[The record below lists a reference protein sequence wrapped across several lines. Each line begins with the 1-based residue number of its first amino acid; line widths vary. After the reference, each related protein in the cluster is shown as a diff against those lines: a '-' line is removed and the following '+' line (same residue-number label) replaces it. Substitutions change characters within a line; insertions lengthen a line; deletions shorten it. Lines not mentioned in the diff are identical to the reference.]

1 MALFHSGNRKVLVQ
15 LENDDFNFYIIG
27 EDPREKV
34 RVLNNNLNQP
44 AAIKVMDFADMD
56 TIVRTVTDYDKLV
69 VNPGDTMMPCF
80 FEDGEYQLVLES
92 KKGSCSTYDIFH
104 SGIRITE
111 DFQLIGDSLI
121 GLIGFSSD
129 IGYTSI
135 DIYKDRVKVLKLIIE
150 VFPSKLDY
158 YKDYKELIM
167 EINEEIVSLAFKF
180 LDKTY
185 LTGKLVSTDY
195 QTNVEYLSILEIVFD
210 DLEAALK
217 RIVNKFKHNVI
228 TYEHLTNIHKAKRIS
243 PKTIKYFRTH
253 GDALIKSSKGQIKI
267 NNTLYYTE
275 KVIEER
281 KVTTIDI
288 FENRFVKYMVRQI
301 CRRLK
306 SIERFLDPD
315 DKRQGNTLK
324 FIRQKTKVLERYL
337 NFYFQNISDLTGNK
351 SMSLVFQMAP
361 GYKEIY
367 KKYNMLN
374 KGLDLGDDLFR
385 ITPKKLYSLYEMWC
399 YIKIHKILCDLGYE
413 VEEYGILQYRDSGM
427 YITLLQDS
435 QAKMVYKSANN
446 KLELWYNKSYSLP
459 TTDQRPDTVLYI
471 RNPFD
476 SDNRI
481 YIFDAKYRI
490 SVENGKIG
498 PMVEDI
504 NVMHRYRDAI
514 VSKMSNSFKYKYDT
528 FGAYILFPYNNEK
541 DFFNHRFYK
550 SIEEVNVGAFPMLP
564 GSTNLV
570 KDHLYKIVNQTP
582 LEAKSERISIDEY
595 DDYARFKVEN
605 VMVVN
610 VKDRI
615 HLQAYKDNKFYHI
628 PARRLSN
635 VRPGVEYIAFYQ
647 SIKAFGDGGG
657 VRYYAK
663 INNIVK
669 YKRGECKELPARPS
683 TEDELYLRFNL
694 EDIQEVGP
702 IQPIQ
707 AGTQIVAYTT
717 LYLLRN
723 AENMHELKLK
733 SNLEIQVYKKLKGI
747 AKAKNYKIRKE
758 NDRYLINGNSVEILD
773 GKAIKVNGQIFSYR
787 DLDRLVD

>member
-1 MALFHSGNRKVLVQ
+1 
-15 LENDDFNFYIIG
+15 
-27 EDPREKV
+27 
-34 RVLNNNLNQP
+34 
-44 AAIKVMDFADMD
+44 
-56 TIVRTVTDYDKLV
+56 
-69 VNPGDTMMPCF
+69 
-80 FEDGEYQLVLES
+80 
-92 KKGSCSTYDIFH
+92 
-104 SGIRITE
+104 
-111 DFQLIGDSLI
+111 
-121 GLIGFSSD
+121 
-129 IGYTSI
+129 
-135 DIYKDRVKVLKLIIE
+135 
-150 VFPSKLDY
+150 
-158 YKDYKELIM
+158 
-167 EINEEIVSLAFKF
+167 
-180 LDKTY
+180 
-185 LTGKLVSTDY
+185 
-195 QTNVEYLSILEIVFD
+195 
-210 DLEAALK
+210 
-217 RIVNKFKHNVI
+217 
-228 TYEHLTNIHKAKRIS
+228 
-243 PKTIKYFRTH
+243 
-253 GDALIKSSKGQIKI
+253 
-267 NNTLYYTE
+267 
-275 KVIEER
+275 
-281 KVTTIDI
+281 
-288 FENRFVKYMVRQI
+288 
-301 CRRLK
+301 
-306 SIERFLDPD
+306 
-315 DKRQGNTLK
+315 
-324 FIRQKTKVLERYL
+324 
-337 NFYFQNISDLTGNK
+337 
-351 SMSLVFQMAP
+351 
-361 GYKEIY
+361 
-367 KKYNMLN
+367 MLN

-471 RNPFD
+471 RNPVD